1 MAKTRVL
8 VVDDSAT
15 VRQQVGSALSQ
26 AGFEVHEAVDGAD
39 GARKIE
45 GVSGIA
51 AVVCDVNMPNMNGIE
66 MIETVRAAGKHP
78 RLPFLMLTTEG
89 VAELKQ
95 RAKQA
100 GAKAWMV
107 KPFKA
112 EVLVSAVQALIK
124 TAG

>member
-1 MAKTRVL
+1 
-8 VVDDSAT
+8 
-15 VRQQVGSALSQ
+15 
-26 AGFEVHEAVDGAD
+26 
-39 GARKIE
+39 
-45 GVSGIA
+45 
-51 AVVCDVNMPNMNGIE
+51 
-66 MIETVRAAGKHP
+66 
-78 RLPFLMLTTEG
+78 MLTTEG

>member
-1 MAKTRVL
+1 MARTRVL

-15 VRQQVGSALSQ
+15 VRQQVGTALSQ
-26 AGFEVHEAVDGAD
+26 AGFEVVEAVDGVD
-39 GARKIE
+39 GASKIN
-45 GVSGIA
+45 GDPGIA

-66 MIETVRAAGKHP
+66 MIESVKAKGAHP

-100 GAKAWMV
+100 GAKAWII

-112 EVLVSAVQALIK
+112 DVLVSAVQALIK
-124 TAG
+124 AAG